1 MFKTNPNY
9 KFNLKKKKSYKLTV
23 KISLVTYAVQ
33 QFVPYSRGR
42 HFKGAINKCLFQT
55 SVQRSRRL
63 NGINSS
69 TTIPSRALA
78 ARIAAD
84 IEFRAV
90 FKADFWTGT
99 TAIETIFQEAGLCF
113 SVIIVTVSDL
123 HTNLD
128 SIQSYRH
135 CKSPK

>member
-1 MFKTNPNY
+1 MLFS
-9 KFNLKKKKSYKLTV
+9 NLFHTAGV
-23 KISLVTYAVQ
+23 
-33 QFVPYSRGR
+33 
-42 HFKGAINKCLFQT
+42 AILKERSTIKCLFQT
-55 SVQRSRRL
+55 SVQRSRL

-78 ARIAAD
+78 ARMAAD

-90 FKADFWTGT
+90 FKADFRTGT